1 VVQDT
6 ELTSNKEG
14 FDSPWDR
21 QLYMKK
27 IAIIEKI
34 HNDGLE
40 LLKKKQNYDFELIT
54 DISEE
59 NLIKKLPE
67 FDACTLRVS
76 KLNENILK
84 HCPKLKVISRH
95 GVGYDNVDLDYIKKK
110 NITLLITA
118 TANAVAVAEHV
129 IYMMLSISKSINRY
143 DAEVRTGNFKKNS
156 LSIETLELFNKE
168 ILILG
173 FGRIGKSLIKR
184 CLGFDMKVKIF
195 DPFVSKDSINEFGG
209 TKIDNL
215 DDGLKMCDY
224 LSLHVPLTEKTR
236 NMINYSKLK
245 TMKQNAI
252 IINTSRGGIINEIDL
267 DKAINEK
274 IIFGAGLDVFE
285 KEPVDINNPLL
296 KNKKVLLSPHSATFT
311 NECKSRMSIEAANN
325 IIDFFEN
332 KIDKS
337 MVVKV

>member
-1 VVQDT
+1 
-6 ELTSNKEG
+6 
-14 FDSPWDR
+14 
-21 QLYMKK
+21 MKK

-40 LLKKKQNYDFELIT
+40 LLKKNPDYDYELIT

-95 GVGYDNVDLDYIKKK
+95 GVGYDNVDLNYIKTK
-110 NITLLITA
+110 NIALLITA
-118 TANAVAVAEHV
+118 TANAAAVAEHV
-129 IYMMLSISKSINRY
+129 IYMMLSISKGINQY
-143 DAEVRTGNFKKNS
+143 DAEVRSGNFKKNS
-156 LSIETLELFNKE
+156 SNIETLELFNKE

-173 FGRIGKSLIKR
+173 FGRIGKILIKR
-184 CLGFDMKVKIF
+184 CLGFDMKVKVF
-195 DPFVSKDSINEFGG
+195 DPFMSKDSIEELGG
-209 TKIDNL
+209 TKVDNL
-215 DDGLKMCDY
+215 NDGLKTCDY

-245 TMKQNAI
+245 TMKNNVI
-252 IINTSRGGIINEIDL
+252 IINTSRGGIINELDL

-274 IIFGAGLDVFE
+274 IIFGAGLDVFG

-311 NECKSRMSIEAANN
+311 NECKSRMSLETTKN

-332 KIDKS
+332 KIDKL
-337 MVVKV
+337 MIVKV